1 MFLCVIIIVND
12 KGCRYDVSTCALRMT
27 YLFVFALRNPQ
38 VFGVMLL
45 IFRYTVHSGLTLS
58 KPSGLHPG
66 LPPCQESADCFIF
79 CWRPFFCIELLL
91 SHCVHDINWSHLCC
105 LFLVLPPVH
114 QSLGWQWMQTHRA
127 SWSWREEK
135 KSLIPPDLHSKD
147 CLASAAAFPVYIL
160 ETASLHVSKVPLLSF
175 KQDFI

>member
-58 KPSGLHPG
+58 KASGLHPG
-66 LPPCQESADCFIF
+66 LPPCQESA
-79 CWRPFFCIELLL
+79 RLLHLLL
-91 SHCVHDINWSHLCC
+91 KTVLLHWIAAEPLRAWHQ
-105 LFLVLPPVH
+105 LVPPLLSVP
-114 QSLGWQWMQTHRA
+114 GA
-127 SWSWREEK
+127 SPCPSIPGLAVDADTQGKLILEGRK